1 MTSAV
6 HERLSFQVVQRAEH
20 YKIEKTTLADVLK
33 KISGIFKQ
41 SPHLTTNADKVCSVR
56 HIKMLSDIG
65 IREMCLIHSRD
76 CSTEAGAWTLA

>member
-1 MTSAV
+1 M
-6 HERLSFQVVQRAEH
+6 
-20 YKIEKTTLADVLK
+20 EKTTLADVLK

-41 SPHLTTNADKVCSVR
+41 SPHLTTNVDKVCSVR

-65 IREMCLIHSRD
+65 IREMCSIHSRD